1 MLLDEFLDR
10 IKCYFV
16 ECNIYIRFVKV
27 LSFYVLEI
35 FLVVVL
41 KLCGVNI
48 WNIEMEKKSQFLK
61 KQIKF
66 VEGK

>member
-16 ECNIYIRFVKV
+16 ECNIYICFVKV